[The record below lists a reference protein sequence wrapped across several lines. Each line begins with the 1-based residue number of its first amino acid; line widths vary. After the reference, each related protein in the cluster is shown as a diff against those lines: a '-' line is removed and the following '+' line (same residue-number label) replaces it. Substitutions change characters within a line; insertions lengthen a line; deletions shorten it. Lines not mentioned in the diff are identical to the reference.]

1 MFGRLR
7 RVIAEWVVQTWADV
21 KASTDASLLG
31 VARFLGLL
39 YGPIDRRLRI
49 DQALRKSLQYRLPSH
64 ATWRQAFG
72 GIAYLLFIIL
82 VVTGVLLSFYY
93 RPSAGEAYQSVQH
106 IVSEVSFG
114 WLIRDL
120 HVWSANLI
128 VVAIVAHMARV
139 FFDAAYKPPRE
150 TNWLVGL
157 LLLFVVLAFGATGY
171 LLPWDQ
177 WAYWTVTELL
187 DALAGVPVFGGAL
200 VAVLTGDVM
209 VSGAT
214 LSRYF
219 AFHVIIM
226 PWVAFALLAYHFT
239 LVRRR
244 GIAPPRGAT
253 VDAGAKPGLSPEDTL
268 SGVSLSSGDQ
278 KVYPGEGE
286 GVPFFPNHLLR
297 SFIVG
302 VVVLAVAISLAAL
315 FPRPVGELANPDA
328 APAELVSSWVVVD
341 VSLAIIRYL
350 GSWGLALFT
359 LVAVSLALLPLFDR
373 RPESRLSRRPLALTL
388 GVLFILGM
396 ILAWF
401 AGHRLQP
408 LPARTVPSAVEQS
421 AEEVLP
427 DIPIPDIGPAPI
439 RPAQPDTSGP
449 GGGNP

>member
-1 MFGRLR
+1 VLGRLR
-7 RVIAEWVVQTWADV
+7 KNASEWVRQTWSDL
-21 KASTDASLLG
+21 KSSTDASLLG

-49 DQALRKSLQYRLPSH
+49 DEALHKALQYRLPSH

-72 GIAYLLFIIL
+72 GITYLLFIIL

-106 IVSEVSFG
+106 IISEVSFG

-150 TNWLVGL
+150 TNWLAGL
-157 LLLFVVLAFGATGY
+157 LLLFAVLAFGATGY

-177 WAYWTVTELL
+177 WAYWTATEVL
-187 DALAGVPVFGGAL
+187 DALEGVPLFGGAL
-200 VAVLTGDVM
+200 VAVVTGDVM

-226 PWVAFALLAYHFT
+226 PWVSFALLAYHFT

-244 GIAPPRGAT
+244 GIAPPRGAPAS
-253 VDAGAKPGLSPEDTL
+253 VGAKQGLSPEDTL
-268 SGVSLSSGDQ
+268 SGVHLTAELEKSR
-278 KVYPGEGE
+278 PGEGE
-286 GVPFFPNHLLR
+286 GIPFFPNHLLR
-297 SFIVG
+297 SFIIS

-315 FPRPVGELANPDA
+315 FPRPIGELANPDA
-328 APAELVSSWVVVD
+328 PPAELVSSWVVVD

-350 GSWGLALFT
+350 GVWGLALFT

-373 RPESRLSRRPLALTL
+373 SPESRLSRRPLAVTL
-388 GVLFILGM
+388 GVLFIVGT
-396 ILAWF
+396 IVAWGV
-401 AGHRLQP
+401 GHRLQP
-408 LPARTVPSAVEQS
+408 LPPDAVPSAVEQS
-421 AEEVLP
+421 AEGEAP
-427 DIPIPDIGPAPI
+427 DVPIPDIGPAPI
-439 RPAQPDTSGP
+439 RPAQPDTTGQ

>member
-1 MFGRLR
+1 VLGRLR
-7 RVIAEWVVQTWADV
+7 RNASRQTWSDL
-21 KASTDASLLG
+21 KSSTDASLLG

-49 DQALRKSLQYRLPSH
+49 DEALHKALQYRLPSH

-72 GIAYLLFIIL
+72 GITYLLFIIL

-150 TNWLVGL
+150 TNWLAGL
-157 LLLFVVLAFGATGY
+157 LLLFAVLAFGATGY

-177 WAYWTVTELL
+177 WAYWTATEVL
-187 DALAGVPVFGGAL
+187 DALEGVPLFGGAL
-200 VAVLTGDVM
+200 VAVVTGDVM

-226 PWVAFALLAYHFT
+226 PWVSFALLAYHFT

-244 GIAPPRGAT
+244 GIAPPRGAPPN
-253 VDAGAKPGLSPEDTL
+253 VGARKGLSPEDTL
-268 SGVSLSSGDQ
+268 SGVHLTAESQ
-278 KVYPGEGE
+278 KSRPGEGE
-286 GVPFFPNHLLR
+286 GIPFFPNHLLR
-297 SFIVG
+297 SFIIS

-315 FPRPVGELANPDA
+315 FPRPLGEIANPDA
-328 APAELVSSWVVVD
+328 PPAELVSSWVVVD

-350 GSWGLALFT
+350 GVWGLALFT

-373 RPESRLSRRPLALTL
+373 SPESRLSRRPLALTL
-388 GVLFILGM
+388 GVLFIVGT
-396 ILAWF
+396 IVAWLV
-401 AGHRLQP
+401 GHRLHP
-408 LPARTVPSAVEQS
+408 LPPDAVPSAVEQS
-421 AEEVLP
+421 AAGEAP
-427 DIPIPDIGPAPI
+427 DVPIPAIGPAPI
-439 RPAQPDTSGP
+439 RPAQPDTSGG

>member
-1 MFGRLR
+1 M
-7 RVIAEWVVQTWADV
+7 WADL
-21 KASTDASLLG
+21 KSSTDASILG
-31 VARFLGLL
+31 VARFVGLL

-49 DQALRKSLQYRLPSH
+49 DEALQKALQYRLPSH

-72 GIAYLLFIIL
+72 GITYLLFIIL

-114 WLIRDL
+114 WLIRDV

-157 LLLFVVLAFGATGY
+157 LLLFVVIAFGATGY

-177 WAYWTVTELL
+177 WAYWTATE
-187 DALAGVPVFGGAL
+187 ALNAVEGVPLFGGAL
-200 VAVLTGDVM
+200 VAVMTGDVL

-219 AFHVIIM
+219 ALHVIIM

-244 GIAPPRGAT
+244 GIAPPRGAP
-253 VDAGAKPGLSPEDTL
+253 ANFGAKQGLSPEDTL
-268 SGVSLSSGDQ
+268 SGVHLTAELEKSR
-278 KVYPGEGE
+278 PGEGE
-286 GVPFFPNHLLR
+286 GIPFFPNHLLR
-297 SFIVG
+297 SFIIS
-302 VVVLAVAISLAAL
+302 VVVLAVVISLAAL
-315 FPRPVGELANPDA
+315 FPRPVGELANPDTT
-328 APAELVSSWVVVD
+328 PDELVSSWVVVD

-359 LVAVSLALLPLFDR
+359 LVALSLALLPLFDR
-373 RPESRLSRRPLALTL
+373 SPESRLSRRPLALTL
-388 GVLFILGM
+388 GTIFIVGT
-396 ILAWF
+396 IVAWL

-408 LPARTVPSAVEQS
+408 LPAGAASSVVEQS
-421 AEEVLP
+421 AEEATP
-427 DIPIPDIGPAPI
+427 DIPIPDIGPTPV
-439 RPAQPDTSGP
+439 RPAQPDTGGQ

>member
-1 MFGRLR
+1 MLGRLR
-7 RVIAEWVVQTWADV
+7 SAVSQWVAQMWADL
-21 KASTDASLLG
+21 KSSTDASILG
-31 VARFLGLL
+31 VARFVGLL

-72 GIAYLLFIIL
+72 GITYLLFIIL

-114 WLIRDL
+114 WLIRDI

-128 VVAIVAHMARV
+128 VVAIIAHMARV

-157 LLLFVVLAFGATGY
+157 LLLFVVIAFGATGY

-177 WAYWTVTELL
+177 WAYWTATEVL
-187 DALAGVPVFGGAL
+187 DALAGVPVLGGAL

-244 GIAPPRGAT
+244 GIAPPRGAPAST
-253 VDAGAKPGLSPEDTL
+253 GNERMLSPEDTL
-268 SGVSLSSGDQ
+268 AGV
-278 KVYPGEGE
+278 EGIATPSKASTSDDE
-286 GVPFFPNHLLR
+286 GIPFFPNHLLR
-297 SFIVG
+297 SFIIS
-302 VVVLAVAISLAAL
+302 VVVLAVVISLAAL

-328 APAELVSSWVVVD
+328 PPAELVSSWVVVD

-350 GSWGLALFT
+350 GLWGLALFT

-373 RPESRLSRRPLALTL
+373 SPESRLSRRPLALTL
-388 GVLFILGM
+388 GVLFILGT
-396 ILAWF
+396 IVAWF

-408 LPARTVPSAVEQS
+408 LPARTAPSAVEQS
-421 AEEVLP
+421 AEEVVP
-427 DIPIPDIGPAPI
+427 DVLIPDIGPAPI